1 MKVIDLSF
9 NEINGGSI
17 EVVVQKKISGIKPKL
32 IVQKFLKKSLKFQK
46 TSLTFSR

>member
-17 EVVVQKKISGIKPKL
+17 EVVVQKTLGLNQS
-32 IVQKFLKKSLKFQK
+32 
-46 TSLTFSR
+46 